1 MGGTWVH
8 WQMFAPS
15 FSFLSSADTDPSP
28 VNRGFVW
35 REIVRYGLDKRLKV
49 CCSPP

>member
-8 WQMFAPS
+8 WQMFVPS

>member
-1 MGGTWVH
+1 
-8 WQMFAPS
+8 
-15 FSFLSSADTDPSP
+15 